1 MTLAL
6 NERQTTIDRRP
17 GHDRP
22 SRQSS
27 APLRRPFDPPGG
39 GDLVSA
45 LLAEQSDLTAV
56 ERFSHYQSRV
66 RLGHG
71 DYASLLPASP
81 PGDGQQYAFE
91 VNLDLC
97 SGCKACVTACHNLNG
112 LDDGEAWRDVGLLHG
127 GSAAQPFMQ
136 HVTTACHHCLDPAC
150 AKACPVDAY
159 EKDAATGIVRHL
171 DDQCFGCQYCTLA
184 CPYDVPKYH
193 AGKGIVR
200 KCDLCQDR
208 LAVGEPPACAQA
220 CPHGA
225 IRVTVVEVRQVIED
239 NEASTFLPGSPDSDY
254 TLPTTVFKT
263 SRVLPR
269 NLVPADYYDVK
280 PEHAHWPLVAMLV
293 LTQLSVGGFVAE
305 LLLRWNR
312 SGDAS
317 FPLHATISLMFG
329 LLALAASTLH
339 LGRPHLAFRS
349 IIGFRHSWLSREA
362 IAFGSFAP
370 MAIAYAGL
378 AWLNP
383 HWLSTQPALFQALAV
398 AVSLAGLAGV
408 GCGVM
413 VYHVVRRPFWHAGR
427 TATKFLGTAAVLGL
441 ATTWLCSTLSLAWSG
456 EQLSAQSLGLI
467 RTVCSLLVAIAGA
480 KLLFEAAHLRHLLQ
494 RRFTPLRRT
503 AQLMVSTLKRAT
515 VWRFAL
521 GAVGGL
527 VLPLLACSADA
538 GTSAGM
544 AATGAALSF
553 ASLLAGEIAE
563 RYLFF
568 TAVVRQKMPGGL
580 AV

>member
-6 NERQTTIDRRP
+6 NELRTTMEGRFADEPRSC
-17 GHDRP
+17 P
-22 SRQSS
+22 SSI
-27 APLRRPFDPPGG
+27 PLGRSLDPPGA
-39 GDLVSA
+39 GDLLSA

-56 ERFSHYQSRV
+56 QRFSHYQNRS

-71 DYASLLPASP
+71 DYTSLLPASP
-81 PGDGQQYAFE
+81 PGPGQQYAFE

-112 LDDGEAWRDVGLLHG
+112 LDGGEAWRDVGLLHG

-159 EKDAATGIVRHL
+159 EKDPTTGIVRHL

-193 AGKGIVR
+193 ADKGIVR

-208 LAVGEPPACAQA
+208 LAEGEPPACAQA

-225 IRVTVVEVRQVIED
+225 IRVAVVDVRQVIED
-239 NEASTFLPGSPDSDY
+239 NEASTFLPGSPDPDY
-254 TLPTTVFKT
+254 TLPTTSFKT

-305 LLLRWNR
+305 LLLRLNEP
-312 SGDAS
+312 GDAG
-317 FPLHATISLMFG
+317 FPLHATISLAFG

-362 IAFGSFAP
+362 IAFGIFAP

-378 AWLNP
+378 AWRNP
-383 HWLSTQPALFQALAV
+383 LWFSTRPAVLQALAI

-456 EQLSAQSLGLI
+456 DAQSAQSLELI
-467 RTVCSLLVAIAGA
+467 RTVCSLLISIAGA
-480 KLLFEAAHLRHLLQ
+480 KLLFEAAHLRHLLD

-515 VWRFAL
+515 VTRFAL
-521 GAVGGL
+521 GAIGGIA
-527 VLPLLACSADA
+527 LPLLACSADA
-538 GTSAGM
+538 GTSAGL
-544 AATGAALSF
+544 AATGAVLSF

-568 TAVVRQKMPGGL
+568 TSVVRQKMPGGL